1 MNTLALLLAI
11 VAGVIGLGVGY
22 YFRYLQAIGQKQS
35 LELEVKE
42 TLLNAREEAKKLVE
56 TAEAKVEKLEG
67 ELKKEAQETKERLEK
82 TETRLVKKEELLD
95 KRQMDIDSEVEA
107 VRGKIEDIKTIK
119 GRLDERATDIDKKL
133 EEVAGLTTEQA
144 VEKVM
149 ERVESKHQEDVMVRL
164 QKLEIMGAEK
174 LEAKARDIIVS
185 AIHRIGNTVH
195 TDIMTS
201 TVPLENEDFK
211 GKIIGKEGRNIRAF
225 ERLSGVDV
233 LIDDSPGV
241 ITISSFD
248 PVRRE
253 VARIALTTLIKD
265 GRIQPAKIEDA
276 IDKARKEVG
285 ETMRKKGEEAAFE
298 CGIHNLHPDLIKILG
313 RLHYRTSYGQ
323 NVLWHSVEMA
333 HIAAI
338 IAAEIGAD
346 VEVSKAGS
354 LLHDIGK
361 AVSHEVQGTH
371 VEIGRKILEKY
382 DVDEAIIKAMQ
393 AHHEEYPY
401 ETPESIIVQVA
412 DAISG
417 GRPGARSDSIEKY
430 IKRLEDLEAIA
441 NAHPGIEK
449 SYAIQA
455 GREVRIFV
463 KPEEVTDLQAYEMAQ
478 SVARQIEKEL
488 RYPGEIKIS
497 VIRESR
503 AIEYAR

>member
-1 MNTLALLLAI
+1 MNTLEFALAL
-11 VAGVIGLGVGY
+11 VAGVLGLAVGY
-22 YFRYLQAIGQKQS
+22 YFRYLKALGQKQS

-42 TLLNAREEAKKLVE
+42 TLLNAKEEAKALTE
-56 TAEAKVEKLEG
+56 AAEAKVEKIEAA
-67 ELKKEAQETKERLEK
+67 LKQEAADAKERFEK
-82 TETRLVKKEELLD
+82 IEERLINKEELLD

-107 VRGKIEDIKTIK
+107 VRAKIEEIKSLK
-119 GRLDERATDIDKKL
+119 ARLDERSGDIDAKL
-133 EEVAGLTTEQA
+133 SEVAGLSKDDA
-144 VEKVM
+144 LARVLA
-149 ERVESKHQEDVMVRL
+149 RVEAEHQGDIMLRL
-164 QKLEIMGAEK
+164 QKLEVLGRERIDE
-174 LEAKARDIIVS
+174 KAREILVT
-185 AIHRIGNTVH
+185 AIHRIGNSIPA
-195 TDIMTS
+195 DIMTS
-201 TVPLENEDFK
+201 TVPLQNEDFK
-211 GKIIGKEGRNIRAF
+211 GKIIGKEGRNIRTF

-253 VARIALTTLIKD
+253 VARIALTNLIQD
-265 GRIQPAKIEDA
+265 GRIQPAKIEEA
-276 IDKARKEVG
+276 IEKARKEVG

-338 IAAEIGAD
+338 IAEEIGAN
-346 VEVSKAGS
+346 VEVAKAGS

-382 DVDEAIIKAMQ
+382 NVDDAVIKAMQ

-455 GREVRIFV
+455 GREVRVFV
-463 KPEEVTDLQAYEMAQ
+463 KPEDVSDLEAYELAQ
-478 SVARQIEKEL
+478 SIARQIEKEL
-488 RYPGEIKIS
+488 RYPGEIKVN